1 MKIFLSISFLLLLF
15 TNILHAES
23 AAHAKNDSI
32 SKWNHKLR
40 TQLSFNQLSLTNWAT
55 GGESSIAA
63 KSMVNYKADYKM
75 NGLSFSF
82 ENKFAYGLVGYAG
95 KRVEKTDDRL
105 DLSVSL
111 SHKASEHWNYT
122 SMLTFKSQFANGYK
136 YPDDSTLISAFMAP
150 GYLNASLG
158 LKYKPRSNLDVFI
171 SPASGKLTFVQ
182 NQELAD
188 KGAFGVTK
196 AVVDSSGA
204 ILKPGKNLMGEFGI
218 NLLANYSLDIGESV
232 ELSSTLI
239 LYNNYLDE
247 DKSNR
252 WNIDV
257 DWETTINF
265 SINKYLETVLF
276 MHLKYD
282 HDVKFPKYAEL
293 NGEQLRVGESP
304 MLQFKESF
312 GIAVTYRI

>member
-1 MKIFLSISFLLLLF
+1 MKLLFTRSFLLLLLA
-15 TNILHAES
+15 NALHAES
-23 AAHAKNDSI
+23 AASVENDTVSN
-32 SKWNHKLR
+32 WNQQLR
-40 TQLSFNQLSLTNWAT
+40 AQLSFNQLSLTNWAS

-63 KSMVNYKADYKM
+63 KSMLNYKADYSL
-75 NGLSFSF
+75 NGLSFTF

-95 KRVEKTDDRL
+95 KRIEKTDDRL
-105 DLSVSL
+105 DLSISL
-111 SHKASEHWNYT
+111 SHKASDHWSYT

-171 SPASGKLTFVQ
+171 SPASGKLTFVN

-204 ILKPGKNLMGEFGI
+204 VLQPGKNLLGEFGI

-232 ELSSTLI
+232 ELTTTLI
-239 LYNNYLDE
+239 LYNNYLD
-247 DKSNR
+247 DNKSNR

-293 NGEQLRVGESP
+293 NGEQVRVGESP